1 MDADDEDCR
10 QLKAQLEKAARA
22 ARVTIR
28 SKTGGAFQV
37 VNRLAIEEL
46 EAWFFGDVEALYGAY
61 PRIDVHL
68 GNRAKFRDPDAIKGG
83 TWEALER
90 ELQRLGYHPGG
101 LPKITVARAVSA
113 HMDPARNRSRSFQKF
128 RQGLLE
134 LVT

>member
-28 SKTGGAFQV
+28 SKTGGPFQV
-37 VNRLAIEEL
+37 LNRLAIEEL
-46 EAWFFGDVEALYGAY
+46 EAWFFGDVEALYAAY

-68 GNRAKFRDPDAIKGG
+68 GNRAKYRDPDAIKGG

-90 ELQRLGYHPGG
+90 ELQRLGYHPEGV
-101 LPKITVARAVSA
+101 PQTRVAAAGSAPEGPAPERSPVSLQVSQR
-113 HMDPARNRSRSFQKF
+113 P
-128 RQGLLE
+128 
-134 LVT
+134 